1 MRETNDRNI
10 KTVKTAWALN
20 VNAADGGYKPVKM
33 QSSKYLLLI
42 LKHVIMKTID
52 KSYYNRLNKAINT
65 KVEIEF
71 YSCVKRLSAM
81 RGISLKRAY
90 WVLLSEF

>member
-1 MRETNDRNI
+1 MWLNDMI
-10 KTVKTAWALN
+10 ISLI
-20 VNAADGGYKPVKM
+20 GYKPLT
-33 QSSKYLLLI
+33 QSNIINK
-42 LKHVIMKTID
+42 IMKTID
-52 KSYYNRLNKAINT
+52 KGYYNSLNKAINT

>member
-1 MRETNDRNI
+1 
-10 KTVKTAWALN
+10 
-20 VNAADGGYKPVKM
+20 
-33 QSSKYLLLI
+33 
-42 LKHVIMKTID
+42 MKAID
-52 KSYYNRLNKAINT
+52 KGYYNRLNKAINA

-81 RGISLKRAY
+81 REISLKRAY